1 MITVN
6 PFIENVLNVPPL
18 AMQGFL
24 ILMVILTVGGVLLD
38 MMHKKNVK
46 FFFENA
52 IKKQNYLQPIQYQQV
67 RKCQLL

>member
-1 MITVN
+1 MISIN
-6 PFIENVLNVPPL
+6 PFTENILNVPSY

-52 IKKQNYLQPIQYQQV
+52 KKS
-67 RKCQLL
+67 